1 MAFLHDLEQHI
12 EKKART
18 FFTTQSSDSVWV
30 RILCCVVFVDI
41 IGIALSLVFF
51 FQVKNMNKTITPSVD
66 VPKTEDVDMSD
77 VHTTLEAFSR
87 RAVEFEYRKINGV
100 AIPEPR

>member
-1 MAFLHDLEQHI
+1 MASLHDLEQHI

-30 RILCCVVFVDI
+30 RVLCCVILVDSV
-41 IGIALSLVFF
+41 GIALSLVFF
-51 FQVKNMNKTITPSVD
+51 LQVKNMNKTITPPVD
-66 VPKTEDVDMSD
+66 VPKTEEVDRTNIR
-77 VHTTLEAFSR
+77 TTLEVFSR

-100 AIPEPR
+100 SIPEPR